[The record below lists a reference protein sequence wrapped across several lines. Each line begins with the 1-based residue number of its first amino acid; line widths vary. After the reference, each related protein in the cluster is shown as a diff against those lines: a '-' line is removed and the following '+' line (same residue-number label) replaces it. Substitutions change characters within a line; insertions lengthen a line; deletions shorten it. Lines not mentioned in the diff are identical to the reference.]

1 MVNFKVSRGANSL
14 SGNGAAPEVSKD
26 GKYVNKKT
34 LKENEDG
41 RVSLKV
47 VALEK
52 LGLASTTYDCLL
64 PASAFA
70 LLSVASNENTIA
82 TMKSKAFCFF
92 TLEKHSDVVLRGAR
106 AVDFDVTLQENEVA
120 IIKDVRINA
129 HVGED
134 VVHTFLPFVSTAI
147 EKKDILHDVIV
158 EVRPLD
164 NNNSESVACAIID
177 AKDIEKTAQTRFAGR
192 FVSVGEVF
200 AFEALNLKVRIV
212 GTNSLPLEERMD
224 IKYHCFRGIVDV
236 AETTMF
242 YTQTAPRDMEILK
255 IMNARAP
262 PNEEDMF
269 LKGFVHVHTND
280 EEIFPVHM
288 NVLRPCVALTKFIRS
303 AANESNVSC
312 SVNIDTV
319 LFDRVLLFLTCI
331 RDGEKPPNYDLRMTE
346 SLSGA
351 AKTLQ
356 CAPLIDYCDARLGS
370 YISRL
375 REYTWEEIVQKNNQ
389 EQAVLLVIDYM
400 VLDVKNW
407 LPEHPGGDMI
417 IPAQSLN
424 KDASTHFELYHSS
437 KESFLYLKHFYVG
450 EVCEEDREKIPK
462 SDAPASSEFLKMLRD
477 YCEDFRIPVESKAK
491 KKEFF

>member
-14 SGNGAAPEVSKD
+14 SGNAAAPEVSQD
-26 GKYVNKKT
+26 GEYVNKKM
-34 LKENEDG
+34 LKENEEA
-41 RVSLKV
+41 VSLKV

-52 LGLASTTYDCLL
+52 LGLTRMTYDCLL
-64 PASAFA
+64 PTGAFA
-70 LLSVASNENTIA
+70 SLSAVSENTTP
-82 TMKSKAFCFF
+82 TMNTFCFF
-92 TLEKHSDVVLRGAR
+92 TLEKHSDVVLKGVR
-106 AVDFDVTLQENEVA
+106 AANFDIALKENEVA
-120 IIKDVRINA
+120 IVKDLRINA

-134 VVHTFLPFVSTAI
+134 VVHSFLPFVSPGP
-147 EKKDILHDVIV
+147 EKMDILHDIII

-164 NNNSESVACAIID
+164 NDNRDGESVACATVD
-177 AKDIEKTAQTRFAGR
+177 AKDIEKTAQTRFEGR
-192 FVSVGEVF
+192 FVSIGEVF
-200 AFEALNLKVRIV
+200 AFEALGLKARIV
-212 GTNSLPLEERMD
+212 ETNSLPIEERVG

-236 AETTMF
+236 AETTVF
-242 YTQTAPRDMEILK
+242 YIQTAPRDEEILK
-255 IMNARAP
+255 VLNARAP

-269 LKGFVHVHTND
+269 VKNFVHVHTND
-280 EEIFPVHM
+280 EEVFPVHM

-303 AANESNVSC
+303 AASQSNVSC
-312 SVNIDTV
+312 SVDIESV
-319 LFDRVLLFLTCI
+319 IFDRILLFLTCI
-331 RDGEKPPNYDLRMTE
+331 RDKEKPPNYDLRLTE
-346 SLSGA
+346 SLAGA
-351 AKTLQ
+351 AKALH
-356 CAPLIDYCDARLGS
+356 CAPLLDYCNTRLGS

-375 REYTWEEIVQKNNQ
+375 REYTWEEIMRKNNE

-450 EVCEEDREKIPK
+450 EICEEDRERIPK
-462 SDAPASSEFLKMLRD
+462 SDALPSREFLKMLRD

-491 KKEFF
+491 TKQFF